1 MEIRAESKR
10 RESPMLLA
18 EAVNWTQWMLLAATI
33 VCALFVARRA
43 AANATGSPSAAEA
56 ESHEDAAAELGAANR
71 VGRLEV
77 RLHDFAREVE
87 ARLETRA
94 AELDRLVDAA
104 DREIIRLSE
113 LLKSTPGGRNQPRA
127 DIVDYRTVPGS
138 ERSGGQ
144 TLPKRPASS
153 VPMPAAQA
161 QMVIRLHE
169 AGYAVDEIAHIVERS
184 ADEVKVILK
193 AA

>member
-1 MEIRAESKR
+1 MD
-10 RESPMLLA
+10 
-18 EAVNWTQWMLLAATI
+18 AVGCHDR
-33 VCALFVARRA
+33 VCSLFVARRA
-43 AANATGSPSAAEA
+43 AANGVASPSAAEK
-56 ESHEDAAAELGAANR
+56 ESNEDAAGEFGAASR

-77 RLHDFAREVE
+77 RSHDLCESR

-113 LLKSTPGGRNQPRA
+113 LLKSTPSGRNQPRA
-127 DIVDYRTVPGS
+127 DVVDYRTVPGS

-144 TLPKRPASS
+144 TLPKRAASS
-153 VPMPAAQA
+153 VPMPAAQV

-169 AGYAVDEIAHIVERS
+169 AGYGVDEIAHIVERS
-184 ADEVKVILK
+184 PDEVKVVLK